1 MRFAPKTKRTWP
13 ASARSGPRTLPIVL
27 SVLLLVAVVL
37 GACGASEPEAAPAVA
52 PVEERSAAVAVE
64 PVAVAE
70 SGEADSEQADNGQA
84 DAKQADAKQAENS
97 DKKDSTALEPPRG
110 IPTITLAELPPEAL
124 ETIVLI
130 AKDGPFPYDKDGSTF
145 FNRERILPRMP
156 DGYYREYTVKTPGS
170 RDRGARRIVGGE
182 EGELYYTDDH
192 YDSFSWIVIE

>member
-1 MRFAPKTKRTWP
+1 MQFLRKTRRTWP
-13 ASARSGPRTLPIVL
+13 ASTHGRPRTLPVVL

-37 GACGASEPEAAPAVA
+37 GACGASEPEAVPAAA

-64 PVAVAE
+64 PVAEAE
-70 SGEADSEQADNGQA
+70 SGGTDSKQADSEQA
-84 DAKQADAKQAENS
+84 DAKQADAKQAES
-97 DKKDSTALEPPRG
+97 GVKKDSTALEPPRG
-110 IPTITLAELPPEAL
+110 MPIITLAELPPEAL

-130 AKDGPFPYDKDGSTF
+130 AKGGPFPYDKDGSTF